1 MHTTSKRH
9 TGRENRTKI
18 RPHHDVISKRQTA
31 SKTGETYGTARNP
44 KVLCV
49 DDDPDIQTAI
59 KIRLERFALDVECGF
74 FGMQGIVEATK
85 SAPDLIIT
93 DLNMPNG
100 DGNYLVDS
108 LKRNLQTSSI
118 PIIVLTA
125 NRAPKLKQRMLNA
138 GADAFLQKPILFDQL
153 VKTMSRFIKLRNPE
167 FKLR

>member
-1 MHTTSKRH
+1 MHSTSKRRSR
-9 TGRENRTKI
+9 RENRTRI
-18 RPHHDVISKRQTA
+18 RPHYELILQRQTPVEID
-31 SKTGETYGTARNP
+31 ETRETARVP

-74 FGMQGIVEATK
+74 FGLQGIVEATK

-100 DGNYLVDS
+100 DGNYLIDC
-108 LKRNLQTSSI
+108 LKRNPKTSSI

-125 NRAPKLKQRMLNA
+125 NRAPRLKQRILNA

-153 VKTMSRFIKLRNPE
+153 IKNMSRFIKIRNPE
-167 FKLR
+167 QK